1 MKVEITLRAT
11 NKTINAIARC
21 MDVSVERISAY
32 DSTIT
37 FETDDA
43 GGWLDPQRKIEF
55 EEVYNKEMSTCSNP
69 AIYYI
74 VDKISVTN

>member
-1 MKVEITLRAT
+1 MKAT
-11 NKTINAIARC
+11 NKTINAMAKC
-21 MDVSVERISAY
+21 MDVSIERISAY

-43 GGWLDPQRKIEF
+43 GSWLDPQRKIDF
-55 EEVYNKEMSTCSNP
+55 EEVYNKEMSTNANP
-69 AIYYI
+69 AIYFI